1 MFQNEGVVDVQSM
14 IVMSEKSSFD
24 GLEVSRPFRGCLEMK
39 GFEVL
44 DR

>member
-1 MFQNEGVVDVQSM
+1 MFENEGVFDVESM

-24 GLEVSRPFRGCLEMK
+24 GLEVPRPFLGCLEMK
-39 GFEVL
+39 GFSIF